1 MGDFISDLVKR
12 VNNRS
17 VEIVKGRPMGTVKDM
32 IDDWK
37 YKQKMEKSQPG
48 DNKKSGREILD
59 EWFSLPKAEQ
69 DKWGSFV
76 AWQKAQK

>member
-32 IDDWK
+32 VDDWK
-37 YKQKMEKSQPG
+37 YRQKMDKGEQ
-48 DNKKSGREILD
+48 SGSGKEMLD
-59 EWFSLPKAEQ
+59 RWFSLTKAEQ